1 MKKIN
6 AIIIR
11 VFFIGIIGC
20 NFIDVVPED
29 AASLDHAFS
38 NRAVAYKFLNTCYS
52 HLPDPTDP
60 FYYPAYFTSTD
71 EFVLNES
78 RARNNS
84 IAGQIAKGLQSA
96 NNPLQDYWSGRNGG
110 KPLYVGI
117 RDCNIFLEN
126 IHKPQDILEMERQR
140 WIAEVKF
147 LKAYYHF
154 FLMKLYGPIVLI
166 NENLPI
172 SSTPEETHLYREP
185 IDRCVDF
192 IVSLLDE
199 AILELPTSL
208 PDVDSEMGRID
219 KAIALSIKAKVLIWA
234 ASPLF
239 NGNSDYS
246 NWIDNRGEQ
255 LISSEYDSNKWE
267 KAAEAI
273 KEAIDACH
281 EKGARLYEFNKLAGG
296 PDAFKM
302 NDSLVQ
308 LMTIRKTVTEDLDKN
323 PEIIWA
329 TQEQFANG
337 KGGAGTG
344 SLGLS
349 ALGNMLRMLTPAL
362 YSEDV
367 NYQANYFSAS
377 WHMGDLFYS
386 KNGVPIEEDLSYNY
400 ENRFDPR
407 LAVPSDKHDY
417 YVATG
422 EITAGINFDREPRF
436 YANLGFDRGFFEL
449 ATTTDNGGESF
460 MFWRARYG
468 EVSTAPGL
476 GAYVPK
482 KLMNFESSGTQGDN
496 NKTYSPSL
504 YQFPLVRL
512 ADLYLMY
519 SEALNEIKLE
529 PDDEVYE
536 WIDKVRER
544 AGLMGV
550 LQSWQNFSK
559 NPDAPKNKIGMRK
572 IIHKERLIELA
583 FEGHRFWDI
592 RRWKIADQFWTLPP
606 TKWRSEKD
614 HEGYYQLNVYDE
626 SRIITVKDYLY
637 PIGENDLRIN
647 PNLIQTFGW

>member
-219 KAIALSIKAKVLIWA
+219 KAIALSIKAKVLVWA

-323 PEIIWA
+323 SEIIWA
-329 TQEQFANG
+329 TQE
-337 KGGAGTG
+337 
-344 SLGLS
+344 
-349 ALGNMLRMLTPAL
+349 
-362 YSEDV
+362 
-367 NYQANYFSAS
+367 
-377 WHMGDLFYS
+377 
-386 KNGVPIEEDLSYNY
+386 
-400 ENRFDPR
+400 
-407 LAVPSDKHDY
+407 
-417 YVATG
+417 
-422 EITAGINFDREPRF
+422 
-436 YANLGFDRGFFEL
+436 
-449 ATTTDNGGESF
+449 
-460 MFWRARYG
+460 
-468 EVSTAPGL
+468 
-476 GAYVPK
+476 
-482 KLMNFESSGTQGDN
+482 
-496 NKTYSPSL
+496 
-504 YQFPLVRL
+504 
-512 ADLYLMY
+512 
-519 SEALNEIKLE
+519 
-529 PDDEVYE
+529 
-536 WIDKVRER
+536 
-544 AGLMGV
+544 
-550 LQSWQNFSK
+550 
-559 NPDAPKNKIGMRK
+559 
-572 IIHKERLIELA
+572 
-583 FEGHRFWDI
+583 
-592 RRWKIADQFWTLPP
+592 
-606 TKWRSEKD
+606 
-614 HEGYYQLNVYDE
+614 
-626 SRIITVKDYLY
+626 
-637 PIGENDLRIN
+637 
-647 PNLIQTFGW
+647 